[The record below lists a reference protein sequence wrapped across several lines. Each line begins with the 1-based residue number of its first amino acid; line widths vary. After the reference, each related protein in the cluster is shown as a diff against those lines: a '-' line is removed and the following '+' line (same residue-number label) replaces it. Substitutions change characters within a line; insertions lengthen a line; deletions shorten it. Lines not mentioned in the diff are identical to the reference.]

1 MTDISDLTLFNIIN
15 SSQRNELLKTAA
27 SRCTNRRP
35 SLTEKARKE
44 VRILMIFI
52 FVVRG
57 VGKVL
62 NEALNWVVAFTIN
75 D

>member
-15 SSQRNELLKTAA
+15 SSQRNELLNAAA

-44 VRILMIFI
+44 VRILMLFI